1 MTDDKKIDKL
11 LKDFYDSSEIT
22 LPEGMTERLENV
34 IDKHITATECKQTK
48 NIFLNAKKRK
58 IFTTVSSVA
67 AVSLL
72 CIGLFFAINNKPQSQ
87 FIADTY
93 TNPEEA
99 AIAAERAL
107 MLVSNKLNK
116 GLSSLEK
123 VKEGADKTNE
133 LLNENFKLN

>member
-11 LKDFYDSSEIT
+11 LKGFYDSSGIT

-34 IDKHITATECKQTK
+34 IDKHIAATEHKRDK
-48 NIFLNAKKRK
+48 NIFFNTKRRK
-58 IFTTVSSVA
+58 IFTTISSVA

-72 CIGLFFAINNKPQSQ
+72 CIGLFFAINNKP
-87 FIADTY
+87 FADDTY

-99 AIAAERAL
+99 AIAAEMAL
-107 MLVSNKLNK
+107 VLVSNKLNK

-123 VKEGADKTNE
+123 VKEGVDKTNE